1 MQSEEEGLKVK
12 QEETGETLQLPDQ
25 GGRGPG
31 EASTSLVVPV
41 QNGQGDSL
49 NLSAGFIQVLML
61 VMDNSIMHQPLN
73 LSLCTTASA
82 VMLNYPEL
90 SKQPVPGHRVCSSM
104 CGEECTAYL
113 CKLLR

>member
-1 MQSEEEGLKVK
+1 MK

-49 NLSAGFIQVLML
+49 NLSAGFIQVLVL

-73 LSLCTTASA
+73 LHCHAELPRALKAAFQVIVCAAARVKKSVQHVCASF
-82 VMLNYPEL
+82 
-90 SKQPVPGHRVCSSM
+90 
-104 CGEECTAYL
+104 
-113 CKLLR
+113 